1 MSEKKHVIV
10 IGAGFA
16 GLQTVKKLSKDK
28 NLRITF
34 IDRKN
39 HHLFQ
44 PLLYQVATAVLN
56 PADIAIPTRSLTY
69 KRKNITVLMDEV
81 TEIDKANKKIILN
94 DKVLSYD
101 YLIIAT
107 GAMTSY
113 FGHNVWKDYTLGLKN
128 LMDALSI
135 RNKLLFSF
143 EEAENHPDR
152 AGELLKYIIIGG
164 GPTGVELAGSI
175 AELSNSIINDDFRN
189 IDTRKS
195 KIILIEGGSDLLPSF
210 DRKLS
215 IYTKKRLEK
224 RGVIVLLNSRVLNI
238 EKNSVFI
245 KGPEGERTLNG
256 NLIIWAAGVKAVP
269 LNADSGFDVDRQ
281 QRVKVNKYCSLN
293 EYPDVFVI
301 GDAADFTDADG
312 KPLPGISAVAMQQGT
327 YVSKYIIN
335 KINGKSNEPFKYLNK
350 GNMATIGR
358 MDAVGEVSNFKI
370 TGTLAWLLWLFVH
383 LFYQVGFKNRVTILI
398 TWIWSYFTFGASAR
412 IIQEFAPLTKP
423 ED

>member
-10 IGAGFA
+10 IGAGFG
-16 GLQTVKKLSKDK
+16 GLQTVKKLSKNK
-28 NLRITF
+28 NLRITL

-56 PADIAIPTRSLTY
+56 PADIAIPTRSLTN

-94 DKVLSYD
+94 DKALSYD
-101 YLIIAT
+101 YLIIST

-113 FGHNVWKDYTLGLKN
+113 FGHHVWKDYTLGLKN

-152 AGELLKYIIIGG
+152 ADELLKYIIIGG

-224 RGVIVLLNSRVLNI
+224 RGVTVMLNSRVLNI
-238 EKNSVFI
+238 DKNSVFI
-245 KGPEGERTLNG
+245 KGPDGERKLNG

-269 LNADSGFDVDRQ
+269 LNADSGFDVDWQ
-281 QRVKVNKYCSLN
+281 QRVKVNKYCSLS

-301 GDAADFTDADG
+301 GDAADFTGDDG
-312 KPLPGISAVAMQQGT
+312 KPLPGVSAVAMQQGR
-327 YVSKYIIN
+327 YVAKYIIN
-335 KINGKSNEPFKYLNK
+335 EINGKSNEPFKYLNK

-358 MDAVGEVSNFKI
+358 MDAVGEVSKFRI

-383 LFYQVGFKNRVTILI
+383 LFYQVGFKNKVTILI
-398 TWIWSYFTFGASAR
+398 TWIWSYLTFGASAR

-423 ED
+423 EN

>member
-1 MSEKKHVIV
+1 MDDRKHVIV
-10 IGAGFA
+10 IGAGFG
-16 GLQTVKKLSKDK
+16 GLQAVKKLSGNKDI
-28 NLRITF
+28 RITF

-69 KRKNITVLMDEV
+69 KMKNVTVLMDEV
-81 TEIDKANKKIILN
+81 TEIDKSNKRIILN
-94 DKVLSYD
+94 DKVLPYD
-101 YLIIAT
+101 YLVIAT

-113 FGHNVWKDYTLGLKN
+113 FGHSIWKEYTLGLKN

-152 AGELLKYIIIGG
+152 ADELLKYIIIGG

-215 IYTKKRLEK
+215 VYTKKRLEK
-224 RGVIVLLNSRVLNI
+224 RGVTIMLNSRVLNI

-245 KGPEGERTLNG
+245 KAPDGERTLHG

-281 QRVKVNKYCSLN
+281 QRIKVNKYCSLN
-293 EYPDVFVI
+293 EYPDVFAI
-301 GDAADFTDADG
+301 GDAADFTDENG
-312 KPLPGISAVAMQQGT
+312 KPLPGLSAVAMQQGR
-327 YVSKYIIN
+327 YVAKCIIN
-335 KINGKSNEPFKYLNK
+335 DIKKKSNEPFRYLNK

-358 MDAVGEVSNFKI
+358 MDAVGEVSKFRI